1 MPFAPSRRVFHDADH
16 LCPMDRRAS
25 SRSDASCRRDGVQP
39 EGLIH
44 HRGLRSF
51 RHLRAPII
59 AENPLP
65 GPSEACQACGAHAC
79 QACGA
84 HVGGAGS
91 TATVL
96 SLALAVTIDARTQ
109 H

>member
-44 HRGLRSF
+44 HRGLRSSDTSGRRSLRRTPF
-51 RHLRAPII
+51 LGPQRHVRYAALTSVARAVQQLCS
-59 AENPLP
+59 AWL
-65 GPSEACQACGAHAC
+65 
-79 QACGA
+79 
-84 HVGGAGS
+84 
-91 TATVL
+91 
-96 SLALAVTIDARTQ
+96 
-109 H
+109 